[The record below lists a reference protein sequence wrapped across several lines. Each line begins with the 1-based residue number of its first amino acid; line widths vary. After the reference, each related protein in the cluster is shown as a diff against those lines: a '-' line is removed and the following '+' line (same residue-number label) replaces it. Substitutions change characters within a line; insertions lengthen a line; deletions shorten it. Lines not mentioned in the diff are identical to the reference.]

1 MINSAK
7 QNKSKKKR
15 RESLKKDQGKEPERS
30 WLAYA
35 AGTDPKTT

>member
-7 QNKSKKKR
+7 QNKTKEKR
-15 RESLKKDQGKEPERS
+15 REVKKGQGKELERS